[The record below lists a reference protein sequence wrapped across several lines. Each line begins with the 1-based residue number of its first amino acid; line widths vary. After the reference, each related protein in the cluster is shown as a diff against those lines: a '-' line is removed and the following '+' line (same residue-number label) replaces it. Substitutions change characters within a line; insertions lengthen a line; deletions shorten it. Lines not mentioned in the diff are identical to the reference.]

1 MVCNIIKKHDILH
14 SIVRSGF
21 LFILIVLVFACS
33 KGKRDT
39 SFFEPAE
46 MLKEADV
53 LISEEKYEKAR
64 EILEDIRVKDTS
76 RKYATIARLRIAD
89 TFFEDE
95 SYEEAAVEYESF
107 LNVHTRHRYASY
119 AQFKLAMCY
128 FKRIKAVDVS
138 YSWAKR
144 ALDEF
149 EKLQH
154 NYPRNPYLDIS
165 EERIKVCKRVLA
177 EFELYVGRFYFKKG
191 SFNAAVLRF
200 NNILQT
206 YPDSA
211 NEPDALYY
219 IGVSY
224 KNLGQQDKA
233 EVALNSLIKK
243 YPSMEISGK
252 AKEVLASILENK

>member
-1 MVCNIIKKHDILH
+1 MVCNIINKHNSLH
-14 SIVRSGF
+14 SIFRIGF
-21 LFILIVLVFACS
+21 IFILIILVFACS
-33 KGKRDT
+33 KGKKDT
-39 SFFEPAE
+39 SFFEPAD
-46 MLKEADV
+46 MLKEADL
-53 LISEEKYEKAR
+53 LISEEKYEEAR
-64 EILEDIRVKDTS
+64 VILEDIRVKDTS
-76 RKYATIARLRIAD
+76 QKYAIIARLRIAD

-107 LNVHTRHRYASY
+107 LSVHTRHRYASY

-138 YSWAKR
+138 YSWARR

-177 EFELYVGRFYFKKG
+177 EFELYIGRFYFKKG
-191 SFNAAVLRF
+191 SFDAAVLRF

-206 YPDSA
+206 YPGSTS
-211 NEPDALYY
+211 EPDALYY

-224 KNLGQQDKA
+224 NKMGQQDKA
-233 EVALNSLIKK
+233 EVALNSLIEK
-243 YPSMEISGK
+243 YPSTEITGK
-252 AKEVLASILENK
+252 AKELLASILEHK

>member
-1 MVCNIIKKHDILH
+1 MTIKRNKFNFIIK
-14 SIVRSGF
+14 VGF
-21 LFILIVLVFACS
+21 LLLLILLVFSCS
-33 KGKRDT
+33 KGKKDT
-39 SFFEPAE
+39 SFFEPAD

-53 LISEEKYEKAR
+53 LISEGKYEKAR

-76 RKYATIARLRIAD
+76 QKYATIARLRIAD

-128 FKRIKAVDVS
+128 FKRIKAIDVS
-138 YSWAKR
+138 YSWARR
-144 ALDEF
+144 AMNEF

-165 EERIKVCKRVLA
+165 EERINVCKRVLA

-191 SFNAAVLRF
+191 SFNAAILRF
-200 NNILQT
+200 INIIET
-206 YPDSA
+206 YPDSEK
-211 NEPDALYY
+211 EPDALYY

-224 KNLGQQDKA
+224 KKLGQSEKA
-233 EVALNSLIKK
+233 AATLNSLIEK
-243 YPSMEISGK
+243 YPAMEISVK
-252 AKEVLASILENK
+252 AKEVLASIFENK

>member
-1 MVCNIIKKHDILH
+1 MVCNIIKKHDILN

-21 LFILIVLVFACS
+21 LFILVILVFSCS

-39 SFFEPAE
+39 SFIEPAD

-53 LISEEKYEKAR
+53 LISEKKYEEAR
-64 EILEDIRVKDTS
+64 EILEDIRVRDTS

-95 SYEEAAVEYESF
+95 SYEEAALEYETF

-119 AQFKLAMCY
+119 AQFKLAMCH

-138 YSWAKR
+138 YSWARR

-191 SFNAAVLRF
+191 SYDAAMLRF
-200 NNILQT
+200 NNILEN
-206 YPDSA
+206 YPDSDM
-211 NEPDALYY
+211 EPDALYY
-219 IGVSY
+219 IGISY

-233 EVALNSLIKK
+233 EASLNYLIEK
-243 YPSMEISGK
+243 YPSMEITGK
-252 AKEVLASILENK
+252 AKEVLTSIIESK

>member
-1 MVCNIIKKHDILH
+1 MTIKHNILH
-14 SIVRSGF
+14 STVKCGF
-21 LFILIVLVFACS
+21 LFIMVILVFSCS
-33 KGKRDT
+33 KGKKDT

-46 MLKEADV
+46 MLKEADA
-53 LISEEKYEKAR
+53 LISKEQYGKAR

-76 RKYATIARLRIAD
+76 RKFATIARLRIAD

-107 LNVHTRHRYASY
+107 LSADTLHRYASY

-128 FKRIKAVDVS
+128 FKRIKSVDVS

-149 EKLQH
+149 EKLQYD
-154 NYPRNPYLDIS
+154 YPRNPYLDIA
-165 EERIKVCKRVLA
+165 EERIEVCKRVLA

-191 SFNAAVLRF
+191 SFNAAVQRF
-200 NNILQT
+200 NNILGT
-206 YPDSA
+206 YPGSA
-211 NEPDALYY
+211 IEPDALYY

-233 EVALNSLIKK
+233 EAALNSLITK
-243 YPSMEISGK
+243 YPAMEISGN
-252 AKEVLASILENK
+252 AKEVLASILKNK

>member
-1 MVCNIIKKHDILH
+1 MVCNVIIKHNKLN
-14 SIVRSGF
+14 SIMKAGF
-21 LFILIVLVFACS
+21 LFILIILIFSCS
-33 KGKRDT
+33 RGKKDT

-46 MLKEADV
+46 MLKEADL
-53 LISEEKYEKAR
+53 LIKDQKYEEAR
-64 EILEDIRVKDTS
+64 VILEDIRAKDAS

-128 FKRIKAVDVS
+128 FKRIKTIDVS

-144 ALDEF
+144 ALNEF
-149 EKLQH
+149 EKLQQ
-154 NYPRNPYLDIS
+154 NYPRNPYLDNTD
-165 EERIKVCKRVLA
+165 ERIKVCKRILA

-191 SFNAAVLRF
+191 SFNAAVLRL

-206 YPDSA
+206 YPESDK
-211 NEPDALYY
+211 EPDALYY

-233 EVALNSLIKK
+233 VTALNSLIEK

-252 AKEVLASILENK
+252 AKEVLASILDSK